1 MKRKDT
7 RKSNSTVV
15 VTPGIFKFV
24 FLPVMLFLVLLQQL
38 SAFWQTSTLWS
49 LHFLHFFPGWV
60 GWVLTGTAVIFF
72 IPPVNDFLFKL
83 SDSLFCALWKIFKR
97 IEKKGLFLLAG
108 LLSIPVF
115 WWLRTKLF
123 LLGDGY
129 LKISNVTD
137 GVTTATEPLDG
148 ILHHQLYLFLTYISP
163 GINPSYSYTIPSVL
177 CGGIFIYLIL
187 RLSDLLGE
195 TSFEKTLIFALLL
208 TLGSL
213 ELFFGYVES
222 YTFLLTALT
231 LFILF
236 SILYLKDRINII
248 FPFLA
253 LCFSIGVHVSAIVF
267 IPALF
272 YLMFWKWRKERGG
285 FFTVSSI
292 ISMLGC
298 LVIIFWAV
306 WYVFLAPGKGNSF
319 EQFVP
324 LLSSATNKFTLFS
337 GAHLNEMA
345 NQLLLVSPVCILLF
359 LFFLFYVVKYKFL
372 RDPVINYLL
381 LSSLT
386 SLFLTFV
393 YNAHLGIADWD
404 LRSLPGIFVTLAG
417 ILLFIKWGNQWSK
430 FKNYGLILIAVSFF
444 HVIPWIA
451 LNANTRMSV
460 DRYVMTSMNDPHLL
474 YVRGGGIWRA
484 ARVLVQAGYQERA
497 IDIFKYGIE
506 KDPTQV
512 ADYSYI
518 AIYLSSQKKWDEAI
532 VYLQRALKMDPQS
545 KMVRS
550 HLVDLF
556 LLKGEID
563 KALFY
568 LDNIKLDQPTD
579 STLVVNLAR
588 PLLRAERFGET
599 KQILQ
604 DYLNKN
610 PGTAAIHGLMGMV
623 LFFEKNESSAQR
635 EWEKALKLSPNE
647 SVSLKG
653 MKELKKIRGK

>member
-7 RKSNSTVV
+7 RKSSSTIAAIE
-15 VTPGIFKFV
+15 GIFKFV
-24 FLPVMLFLVLLQQL
+24 FLPVMLFLVLLHQF
-38 SAFWQTSTLWS
+38 SVFWQTPTLWG
-49 LHFLHFFPGWV
+49 LHFLHFFPGWM
-60 GWVLTGTAVIFF
+60 GWVLTGVTISFF
-72 IPPVNDFLFKL
+72 IPSVNKFWLKSFESFLGF
-83 SDSLFCALWKIFKR
+83 LWRFFSKI
-97 IEKKGLFLLAG
+97 KKCRFYLAAS
-108 LLSIPVF
+108 LLSLPVF
-115 WWLRTKLF
+115 WLFRTKLF

-129 LKISNVTD
+129 LKISNVTA
-137 GVTTATEPLDG
+137 GVITATEPLDG
-148 ILHHQLYLFLTYISP
+148 ILHHQVYLLLTYISP
-163 GINPSYSYTIPSVL
+163 GVNPSYAYVIPGIL
-177 CGGIFIYLIL
+177 CGGIFVYLLL

-195 TSFEKTLIFALLL
+195 TFFEKTLIFVLLL
-208 TLGSL
+208 TIGTL

-222 YTFLLTALT
+222 YTIFLTALT
-231 LFILF
+231 LFILL

-267 IPALF
+267 IPSLF
-272 YLMFWKWRKERGG
+272 YLMFWKWRREGKG
-285 FFTVSSI
+285 FFTVFSI

-306 WYVFLAPGKGNSF
+306 WYVFLAPGEGNSF

-324 LLSSATNKFTLFS
+324 LFSSATTKFTLFS
-337 GAHLNEMA
+337 GAHLNEIA
-345 NQLLLVSPVCILLF
+345 NQLLLVSPVGILLF
-359 LFFLFYVVKYKFL
+359 LFFLFYVVKYKYL
-372 RDPVINYLL
+372 RDPTINYLL
-381 LSSLT
+381 LSGLA
-386 SLFLTFV
+386 SLFLIFV

-404 LRSLPGIFVTLAG
+404 LRSLPGIFVTLVG
-417 ILLFIKWGNQWSK
+417 ILLFIKWGNQWSR
-430 FKNYGLILIAVSFF
+430 FKNYGLILIAISFF

-484 ARVLVQAGYQERA
+484 ARALVQAGFQERA
-497 IDIFKYGIE
+497 IDVFKYGIE

-532 VYLQRALKMDPQS
+532 VYLQKALKVDPS
-545 KMVRS
+545 SRLVRS
-550 HLVDLF
+550 HLADLF
-556 LLKGEID
+556 LLKGETD

-568 LDNIKLDQPTD
+568 LDNIKLDEPTD
-579 STLVVNLAR
+579 STLVVNLAK
-588 PLLRAERFGET
+588 PLLRAERFKET

-604 DYLNKN
+604 NYLNKN
-610 PGTAAIHGLMGMV
+610 HGTAAIHGLLGMV
-623 LFFEKNESSAQR
+623 LFFKKDESSAQR
-635 EWEKALKLSPNE
+635 EWEEALKQNPNE

-653 MKELKKIRGK
+653 MKELKKIREK